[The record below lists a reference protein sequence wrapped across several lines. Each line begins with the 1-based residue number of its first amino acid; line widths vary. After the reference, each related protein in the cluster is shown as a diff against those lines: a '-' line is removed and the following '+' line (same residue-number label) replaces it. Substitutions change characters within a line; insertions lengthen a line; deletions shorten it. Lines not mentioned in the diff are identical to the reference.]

1 MYQEPL
7 TRRGP
12 CSEES
17 RPKPPF
23 ISLGSLLLIFSALV
37 MLGGCDGGA
46 TVPPVAK
53 PVKVFTVANAGDA
66 RVMRF
71 PGEVRARTEWTQA
84 FRVGGRMTDRLVNVG
99 EVVQM
104 GQLLARLDPADQQLG
119 ADAAQA
125 EVIATRAALS
135 TAQDDLSRAQDL
147 HRRQFVS
154 QASLDRHQRSVEAAQ
169 ARVSAA
175 SAKASLASRGVAHTQ
190 LRSAATGV
198 VKAILAEPGQVLAAG
213 QSVLELARLDEL
225 EVHLTVAED
234 QVALLRQTGELR
246 ISLWAVPDRFW
257 SGRLR
262 EVAPVADS
270 STRTYAVRITFESPD
285 PSINLGMSASVSFT
299 RARPGDAL
307 RLPVAALVRGEGPL
321 DEGRSSVWVVDA
333 SSRVVRTPV
342 RIDGFDQN
350 TVRIVSGLTRGQ
362 QVVIA
367 GANSLYEGQLVVALD
382 PS

>member
-1 MYQEPL
+1 
-7 TRRGP
+7 
-12 CSEES
+12 
-17 RPKPPF
+17 
-23 ISLGSLLLIFSALV
+23 
-37 MLGGCDGGA
+37 
-46 TVPPVAK
+46 
-53 PVKVFTVANAGDA
+53 
-66 RVMRF
+66 MRF

-190 LRSAATGV
+190 LRSATTGV